1 MITKILFI
9 AILVFLFGTTYSQ
22 NAGDVPPT
30 PRLAVKQVRL
40 TNPPDTRYPGSGAM
54 SLVDGLIGS
63 SDPRDK
69 QWMGWQGNDFEATV
83 DLGVKKEIHRIGLDV
98 MQLPASAMYLPTLIE
113 YSVSADG
120 KIFTQIGSYNPADVD
135 DIRKNGP
142 VLLSRTFD
150 EFKTRFVRIK
160 VVNFGTIPSGQ
171 PDEGKK
177 AWLLVSEIEIE

>member
-1 MITKILFI
+1 
-9 AILVFLFGTTYSQ
+9 
-22 NAGDVPPT
+22 
-30 PRLAVKQVRL
+30 
-40 TNPPDTRYPGSGAM
+40 
-54 SLVDGLIGS
+54 
-63 SDPRDK
+63 
-69 QWMGWQGNDFEATV
+69 
-83 DLGVKKEIHRIGLDV
+83 